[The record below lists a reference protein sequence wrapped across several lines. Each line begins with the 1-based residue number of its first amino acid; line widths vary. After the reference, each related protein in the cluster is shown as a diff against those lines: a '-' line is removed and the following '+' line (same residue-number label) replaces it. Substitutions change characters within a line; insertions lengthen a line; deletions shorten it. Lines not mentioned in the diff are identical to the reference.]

1 MLEREF
7 TPTEHANLRDNFE
20 RIKNNMA
27 PKTRLNYSKKFK
39 NIIDRITKKGAT
51 SKPNYNNILKELEL
65 IEHKREAGLLKRP
78 SMRQYKASVLY
89 GFTMCYEYMKGSD
102 SHTTDAD
109 DEYHELYS
117 YLAKTLS
124 AYDLN
129 KLYGRVSN
137 WSSENADVAKELDNK
152 AHLMANTSAR
162 KAKLF
167 DEELLGVLLKGDEPR
182 LHLLRL
188 FLQVNIVLGLRPNE
202 WYSCKVITSK
212 EMDEIK
218 KAREIAVGNTMNA
231 SSGDATYIKQSLALL
246 ELTYA
251 GIESSV
257 ARIDDDAKVLAVKNS
272 KDSHGR
278 ANGSYRYILLD
289 RMSNADMERLNS
301 LIELL
306 HHKNDSVANSRGVSA
321 DDDCFDN
328 YVIQPLQAQLKY
340 ELENNVRC
348 QGIIDRNYKKKL
360 TSYGNEKNRAIKLGK
375 VWSRTAPI
383 KMYPTLYSTRHQAVS
398 NSKAADMNPVL
409 MAALFGHASIVTAE
423 RHYGKQS
430 DGWGGSMV
438 EPHPDSI
445 VTVINGLTENQLTNC
460 MALASTL
467 DIIEVCS
474 QIGSDGDVASATNS
488 GEENQDALSELS
500 FLVGNN
506 TSIHDKLNNALKALV
521 INKSSDTNN
530 SRKSRQNAVRKPAA
544 RKK

>member
-39 NIIDRITKKGAT
+39 NIIDRITKKGVT

-129 KLYGRVSN
+129 KLYGRVNN
-137 WSSENADVAKELDNK
+137 WSSEDADVAKELDNK

-218 KAREIAVGNTMNA
+218 KAREMAVGNTMNA

-289 RMSNADMERLNS
+289 RMSNTDMERLNS

-306 HHKNDSVANSRGVSA
+306 HHKNDSVAKSRGVSA

-360 TSYGNEKNRAIKLGK
+360 TSYGNEKNRAIKMGK

>member
-137 WSSENADVAKELDNK
+137 WSSEDADVAKELDNK

-218 KAREIAVGNTMNA
+218 KAREMAVGNTMNA

-375 VWSRTAPI
+375 AWSRTAPI

>member
-65 IEHKREAGLLKRP
+65 IEHKREVGLLKRP

-109 DEYHELYS
+109 DEYHELYL

-306 HHKNDSVANSRGVSA
+306 HHKNDSVAKSRGVSA

-521 INKSSDTNN
+521 INKSSHTNN

>member
-137 WSSENADVAKELDNK
+137 WSSEDADVAKELDNK

-218 KAREIAVGNTMNA
+218 KAREMAVGNTMNA

-306 HHKNDSVANSRGVSA
+306 HHKNDSVAKSRGVSA

-474 QIGSDGDVASATNS
+474 QIGSDGDAASATNS

-521 INKSSDTNN
+521 INKSSHTNN
-530 SRKSRQNAVRKPAA
+530 SRKSRQNAVRKPVA

>member
-137 WSSENADVAKELDNK
+137 WSSEDADVAKELDNK

-306 HHKNDSVANSRGVSA
+306 HHKNDSVAKSRGVSA

>member
-65 IEHKREAGLLKRP
+65 IEHKRETGLLKRP

-117 YLAKTLS
+117 SLAKTLS

-137 WSSENADVAKELDNK
+137 WSSEDADVAKELDNK

-218 KAREIAVGNTMNA
+218 KAREMAVGNTMNA

-306 HHKNDSVANSRGVSA
+306 HHKNDSVAKSRGVSA

-375 VWSRTAPI
+375 AWSRTAPI

-474 QIGSDGDVASATNS
+474 QIGSDGDAASATNS

-521 INKSSDTNN
+521 INKSSHTNN
-530 SRKSRQNAVRKPAA
+530 SRKSRQNAVRKPVA

>member
-65 IEHKREAGLLKRP
+65 IEHKREVGLLKRP

-218 KAREIAVGNTMNA
+218 KAREMAVGNTMNA

-306 HHKNDSVANSRGVSA
+306 HHKNDSVAKSRGVSA

>member
-65 IEHKREAGLLKRP
+65 IEHKREVGLLKRP

-137 WSSENADVAKELDNK
+137 WSSEDVDVAKELDNK

-218 KAREIAVGNTMNA
+218 KAREMAVGNTMNA

-306 HHKNDSVANSRGVSA
+306 HHKNDSVAKSRGVSA

-375 VWSRTAPI
+375 AWSRTAPI

>member
-117 YLAKTLS
+117 CLAKTLS

-137 WSSENADVAKELDNK
+137 WSSEDVDVAKELDNK

-218 KAREIAVGNTMNA
+218 KAREMAVGNTMNA

-306 HHKNDSVANSRGVSA
+306 HHKNDSVAKSRGVSA

-375 VWSRTAPI
+375 AWSRTAPI

>member
-137 WSSENADVAKELDNK
+137 WSSEDVDVAKELDNK

-218 KAREIAVGNTMNA
+218 KAREMAVGNTMNA

-375 VWSRTAPI
+375 AWSRTAPI

>member
-109 DEYHELYS
+109 DEYHELYL

-137 WSSENADVAKELDNK
+137 WSSEDADVAKELDNK

-202 WYSCKVITSK
+202 WYSCKAITSK

-306 HHKNDSVANSRGVSA
+306 HHKNDSVAKSRGVSA

-521 INKSSDTNN
+521 INKSSHTNN

>member
-218 KAREIAVGNTMNA
+218 KAREMAVGNTMNA

-306 HHKNDSVANSRGVSA
+306 HHKNDSVAKSRGVSA

>member
-137 WSSENADVAKELDNK
+137 WSSEDVDVAKELDNK

-218 KAREIAVGNTMNA
+218 KAREMAVGNTMNA

-306 HHKNDSVANSRGVSA
+306 HHKNESVAKSRGVSA

-375 VWSRTAPI
+375 AWSRTAPI

>member
-137 WSSENADVAKELDNK
+137 WSSEDADVAKELDNK

-218 KAREIAVGNTMNA
+218 KAREMAVGNTMNA

-306 HHKNDSVANSRGVSA
+306 HHKNDSVAKSRGVSA